1 MIMASSE
8 NESSGEPH
16 KLTPD
21 GMIAVVKAM
30 DDPQYIIYQP
40 NDRYVEIVPVITSQ
54 GNKVFAIIEIGNN
67 KNQDVMNGYE
77 GGLYN
82 VWVSAFPPK
91 QGVLKDYLSK
101 KGNIIIYDK
110 TKNGN
115 TQRGS
120 GSRVPSLLN
129 ESPFFVEDYTTT
141 SPESQ
146 ALFEKKSE
154 NSEKNPDKRQERA
167 KSNREIL
174 SEALESATQNEIEA
188 KRLAEYKSKVEQ
200 ADELQA
206 HLSELRDRI
215 FSKAPVLF
223 Q

>member
-1 MIMASSE
+1 M
-8 NESSGEPH
+8 
-16 KLTPD
+16 
-21 GMIAVVKAM
+21 
-30 DDPQYIIYQP
+30 
-40 NDRYVEIVPVITSQ
+40 
-54 GNKVFAIIEIGNN
+54 
-67 KNQDVMNGYE
+67 
-77 GGLYN
+77 
-82 VWVSAFPPK
+82 
-91 QGVLKDYLSK
+91 
-101 KGNIIIYDK
+101 
-110 TKNGN
+110 
-115 TQRGS
+115 TQRQ
-120 GSRVPSLLN
+120 
-129 ESPFFVEDYTTT
+129 
-141 SPESQ
+141 SQ